1 MHFPNLL
8 RVRRS
13 GLFYRHELRLAR
25 SAPNQFSLLI
35 VELQRCLTRY
45 HRHVVKARRTSGSM
59 RSALAAAATR
69 SACLVPMSK
78 RKATKNSTIALA
90 DFQRR
95 LADSSSATRAAKA
108 QTPTGEG
115 FIGTSRSRAGLT
127 FFAGTGHELPKVLY
141 RRATLLRRNP

>member
-8 RVRRS
+8 WVRRS

-45 HRHVVKARRTSGSM
+45 HRHAVKARRTSGSM

-69 SACLVPMSK
+69 SAFVPMSK

-115 FIGTSRSRAGLT
+115 FIGTSRSRAGQSLWSW
-127 FFAGTGHELPKVLY
+127 
-141 RRATLLRRNP
+141 